1 MKIAQVFVNIQVL
14 RTIPCENDSD
24 LCKYS
29 YGVELYDV
37 KMLLVCVNCPVL
49 GNYSCENHI

>member
-1 MKIAQVFVNIQVL
+1 MKIAQFFVNIQVL

-37 KMLLVCVNCPVL
+37 KMLLVCVNRPVL